1 MDGLKHNS
9 VDPKYM
15 DGGVDSRGHKTGKD
29 EKGAFSMV
37 EMGGAYFKMY
47 HLVKKANQT
56 PEELEKIRV
65 KNAERAEA
73 TRLEKEPYT
82 KAKEMGFELKEDTQT
97 NLMYKGEEV
106 AHDIMASWYADD
118 DDYNYYSGCV
128 VYVKGTEVGVRGTL
142 CEVGADRPGMSYRGK
157 YAFIIG
163 TLDGDKFVKNDGEHR
178 DVTMEK

>member
-1 MDGLKHNS
+1 MN
-9 VDPKYM
+9 
-15 DGGVDSRGHKTGKD
+15 GGVDKLGWPTGSD
-29 EKGAFSMV
+29 ATGDFSMV
-37 EMGGAYFKMY
+37 TVCGKEYKMY
-47 HLVKKANQT
+47 TAINKANRT
-56 PEELEKIRV
+56 PEETEKVRV
-65 KNAERAEA
+65 ANAKRAEA
-73 TRLEKEPYT
+73 TRLKNEPFT

-163 TLDGDKFVKNDGEHR
+163 TLDGDKFVKGDGEHR